1 MAESA
6 GRHCPLCGAA
16 VSLVDRFCRRCGERL
31 GVAPPGEARV
41 PTEDANIPPQ
51 RRERSWLGYRSSV
64 GFGAAGIVIAI
75 MVLSVGCAIIGFT
88 VGISFF
94 G

>member
-6 GRHCPLCGAA
+6 GRYCPLCGAA
-16 VSLVDRFCRRCGERL
+16 VGLVDRFCRRCGERL
-31 GVAPPGEARV
+31 VVPPPGESRV
-41 PTEDANIPPQ
+41 PTEDVNMAPL

-75 MVLSVGCAIIGFT
+75 MVLSVGCAIIGVA
-88 VGISFF
+88 VGISSF